1 MTSSSAPLQR
11 LIQLNDR
18 IISTIGHCVSWAA
31 LILVLTTCLIVIMR
45 YLFNI
50 GSVALQESLLYM
62 HSLIFLLGAAWTLQ
76 KDGHVRVD
84 IFYRPMSAKG
94 KAWVNALGTL
104 LLLIPTCIFLFWISW
119 QYVASSW
126 SYFEGSRE
134 SGGIDG
140 VFLLKTLLLVMPV
153 LMILQGLANLLHS
166 LLVISG
172 RIEPESTDSE
182 ASL

>member
-1 MTSSSAPLQR
+1 MNQSGTPLQR
-11 LIQLNDR
+11 LIQLNNCF
-18 IISTIGHCVSWAA
+18 IQAIGHCVSWAA
-31 LILVLTTCLIVIMR
+31 LFLVLATCLIVIMR

-50 GSVALQESLLYM
+50 GSLALQESLLYM

-84 IFYRPMSAKG
+84 IFYRPLSAKG
-94 KAWVNALGTL
+94 KAWVNTFGTL
-104 LLLIPTCIFLFWISW
+104 LLLIPTCVFLFWISW
-119 QYVASSW
+119 EYVASSW

-140 VFLLKTLLLVMPV
+140 VFLLKTLLLIMPA
-153 LMILQGLANLLHS
+153 LLALQGLANLLYS
-166 LLVISG
+166 LLVISD
-172 RIEPESTDSE
+172 RIQPEATDSE